1 MQANTSLNLHA
12 TLIPVVRWM
21 RWNGAVRS
29 AAKSMFIISIFWLI
43 ACSLSKFL
51 LLSPWF
57 LPSLLIAGIVV
68 ILITLLVQ
76 CFRGAS
82 ISDAARLADQRLG
95 LKERLSTVCELDD
108 LQDQSEVASLLRR
121 DVTQHL
127 AKVVPVK
134 LVSIRLPRGS
144 RWTLAALALT
154 GIVFQLPDFQ
164 LDKKLKREAERE
176 AIRAEGQRIELL
188 ARRMTEKPA
197 LLPHK
202 EAPQDLKKV
211 SEVAKLLSG
220 GITKNDALRELTK
233 LTDDLKQREQSL
245 LPKDGV
251 KPLDRQT
258 LRERESFSPEQ
269 MQALQKQI
277 SALQQRLGK
286 TPASEKQIQKLSQA
300 LKQAREMAKNVDK
313 GSGNNQGLADSLN
326 QSLGDAN
333 AAQLSEVAE
342 QLQKA
347 VAALEGA
354 DVGQMLKHVD
364 DAIVDLEQARQQAEA
379 LSNLMKQ
386 ASKAGK
392 DLAEQLQRGQSK
404 LAQQSLENFKKQVDQ
419 SALTPEQKQQL
430 INELARA
437 LDPAR
442 DYGKLSEHLQQ
453 AAGQCQAGNQGACS
467 QSLQKAI
474 DELQQQGQQQSQ
486 QMQLAQ
492 LINEL
497 QRSSMM
503 IGTGCWAGKD
513 GSINCLGPPGVG
525 EGGKPGT
532 GVGTWPEY
540 NGDPYYTDLW
550 NNSGVNRPDMVPKGQ
565 TDRGNPALPQ
575 GTKTLKVTGR
585 MGSGGPMPG
594 IPLQGVFIKGES
606 NVKVEEA
613 FSAAAQEAE
622 SALTMESVPVTHQE
636 TVKEYFD
643 LK

>member
-1 MQANTSLNLHA
+1 MQVNTSSNLHT
-12 TLIPVVRWM
+12 TLIPVARWM

-29 AAKSMFIISIFWLI
+29 AAKTLLIVSIFWLI

-57 LPSLLIAGIVV
+57 LPSLLLTGVMV
-68 ILITLLVQ
+68 ILITLLIQ

-108 LQDQSEVASLLRR
+108 LRDQSEVASLLRR
-121 DVTQHL
+121 DAAQHL

-176 AIRAEGQRIELL
+176 MIKSEGQRIELL
-188 ARRMTEKPA
+188 ARRMTENPA

-211 SEVAKLLSG
+211 NEVAKLLSG

-233 LTDDLKQREQSL
+233 LTDDLKRREQSL

-251 KPLDRQT
+251 EPLDRQT

-277 SALQQRLGK
+277 NALQQRLGK

-300 LKQAREMAKNVDK
+300 LKQAREMAKDANK
-313 GSGNNQGLADSLN
+313 GSGNQGLADSLN

-354 DVGQMLKHVD
+354 DVGQVLKHVD

-430 INELARA
+430 INELTKA

-474 DELQQQGQQQSQ
+474 DELQQQSQQQSQ

-503 IGTGCWAGKD
+503 IGTGCCAGMD
-513 GSINCLGPPGVG
+513 GSINCLGPPRIG

-532 GVGTWPEY
+532 GVGTWPEH

-550 NNSGVNRPDMVPKGQ
+550 DNSGANRPDMVPKGR
-565 TDRGNPALPQ
+565 TDRGDPTSPQ